1 MGRTTAKLAA
11 GSLLPAPLLG
21 PSGTQ
26 VSATAVTE
34 ALIVEDSSQH
44 LLFDLLW
51 IAENGSC
58 G

>member
-1 MGRTTAKLAA
+1 MGKTAAKPAA
-11 GSLLPAPLLG
+11 GFLLPAPLLW

-34 ALIVEDSSQH
+34 ALIVEDSSQY
-44 LLFDLLW
+44 LLFDLLS